1 MAPLFRRLSGGH
13 PAIRGRGGTPHDSRR
28 DAGATLWV
36 IQGEDKL
43 QFEVNGQEY
52 YLNFIEDERRWF
64 VLVPTET
71 GLQRIPVY
79 IDGSKYERIGASEK
93 NRQNRPN

>member
-1 MAPLFRRLSGGH
+1 VGA
-13 PAIRGRGGTPHDSRR
+13 GRPTTAGGTAR
-28 DAGATLWV
+28 ATLGV

-64 VLVPTET
+64 VLVATET

>member
-1 MAPLFRRLSGGH
+1 
-13 PAIRGRGGTPHDSRR
+13 
-28 DAGATLWV
+28 
-36 IQGEDKL
+36 L

-79 IDGSKYERIGASEK
+79 IDGSKYERTGASEK

>member
-1 MAPLFRRLSGGH
+1 VGA
-13 PAIRGRGGTPHDSRR
+13 GRPTTAGGTAR
-28 DAGATLWV
+28 ATLWV

>member
-1 MAPLFRRLSGGH
+1 
-13 PAIRGRGGTPHDSRR
+13 
-28 DAGATLWV
+28 
-36 IQGEDKL
+36 L

-79 IDGSKYERIGASEK
+79 IDGSKYERIGAAAK
-93 NRQNRPN
+93 DRQNRPN